1 MGVHRIFSLQRAKIH
16 MEDHL
21 PNRLRHQA
29 RSLVSPDPHLTWR
42 GIPREVTPEVDP
54 KIMGLPRYFWE
65 RGSLRSVN
73 EYP

>member
-1 MGVHRIFSLQRAKIH
+1 MAESPLFFLDVKLKDCHPDLDVQPLLLDVFDQKAVQSVFEEHR
-16 MEDHL
+16 
-21 PNRLRHQA
+21 P
-29 RSLVSPDPHLTWR
+29 
-42 GIPREVTPEVDP
+42 EVTPEVDP